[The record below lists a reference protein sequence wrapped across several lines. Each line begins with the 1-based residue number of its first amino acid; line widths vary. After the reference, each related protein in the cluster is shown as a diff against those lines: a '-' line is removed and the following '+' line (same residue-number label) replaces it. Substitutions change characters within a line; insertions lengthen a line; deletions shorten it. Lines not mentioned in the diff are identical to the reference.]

1 MGIRDLEIQPAYETL
16 GDCDPV
22 GDFYVPVLA
31 ESIEYDRCVGF
42 FSSASLALAAR
53 GIAGLI
59 ANHGKMRL
67 TVSPHLTKEDID
79 AIENAGLCQS
89 DIVDDV
95 LASMLSDI
103 EALADE
109 IERDHVRAL
118 GWMLSN
124 GYLEL
129 KIACVVDDSGNIRSE
144 QLFHQKVGIFRDREG
159 DAVSFSGSINETAAG
174 WLLNSEEFKVFKSWD
189 DGQRAFFESDEKK
202 FEEIWNNERKNV
214 KTFEAKG
221 RFLDLL
227 VAEGSKF
234 DVEHSL
240 AARYIGMTRRNR
252 ISLFPYQREAVR
264 MWRHSG
270 GKLLFEMATGTG
282 KTRTALSCVQ
292 ELLSTQQRFVCVI
305 ATPQSTLSRQ
315 WEREVET
322 FGLKFDIT
330 IFADSSAAT
339 SAQWAADIRAALS
352 RVSIGMSR
360 NVVIYTTHASAASD
374 ALIDAIQCMDS
385 SIAACLVGDEVH
397 GMGAAKLRRALLKRY
412 KYRIGLSATP
422 SRWFDE
428 DGSVLLREYFGGASF
443 QFSIREAQETINP
456 LTGEP
461 FLCPYEY
468 HLVTIEL
475 TDDEAERYAELSL
488 RISRLSHNDDDDASK
503 ERLEQLLRRR
513 ALIKKDAAEKLDRL
527 DGLLDS
533 INTDDMLVFT
543 SPARID
549 EVEACLA
556 RHGVAAHRLTEK
568 QGTRIRQEFGGLSE
582 RDYLIQAFK
591 DGVLQALVAIK
602 CLDEGID
609 IPQASTAI
617 LLSSS
622 TNPREYVQRVGR
634 VIRRSPGK
642 ALAHIYDFVVVP
654 DWSRL
659 ELYGT
664 VETER
669 KLFRQE
675 LVRIEDMR
683 QNAANSADVLML
695 VRDLMGRPYGD

>member
-1 MGIRDLEIQPAYETL
+1 MGLRNLDIQPAYETL

-31 ESIEYDRCVGF
+31 ESVEYDRCVGF

-53 GIAGLI
+53 GVAGLI

-67 TVSPHLTKEDID
+67 AVSPHLSKEDID
-79 AIENAGLCQS
+79 AIENAEASQS
-89 DIVDDV
+89 DAINAVV
-95 LASMLSDI
+95 ATAFSDI

-118 GWMLSN
+118 GWMLGN

-129 KIACVVDDSGNIRSE
+129 KIACVVDDAGNIRSE
-144 QLFHQKVGIFRDREG
+144 QLFHQKVGIFRDRAG

-189 DGQRAFFESDEKK
+189 DGQRAFFESDANK
-202 FEEIWNNERKNV
+202 FEEIWNNQRENV
-214 KTFEAKG
+214 KTFEPKG

-227 VAEGSKF
+227 VAEGSDF

-240 AARYIGMTRRNR
+240 VARYIGTARRDR
-252 ISLFPYQREAVR
+252 ISLFSYQREAVR
-264 MWRHSG
+264 EWHRRG

-282 KTRTALSCVQ
+282 KTRTALACIQ
-292 ELLSTQQRFVCVI
+292 ELLSTQKKLVCVI

-315 WEREVET
+315 WEREVEAL
-322 FGLKFDIT
+322 GLKFDVS

-339 SAQWAADIRAALS
+339 SVQWAANIRAALS

-360 NVVIYTTHASAASD
+360 NVVIYTTHTSAASD
-374 ALIDAIQCMDS
+374 ALIDAIQRADS
-385 SIAACLVGDEVH
+385 SITACLVGDEVH
-397 GMGAAKLRRALLKRY
+397 GMGAARLRRALLERY
-412 KYRIGLSATP
+412 EYRIGLSATP

-428 DGSVLLREYFGGASF
+428 DGSALLREYFGGASF
-443 QFSIREAQETINP
+443 QFAIRDAQETINP

-468 HLVTIEL
+468 HLVTVKL

-488 RISRLSHNDDDDASK
+488 RISKLSHKDDDVSK

-513 ALIKKDAAEKLDRL
+513 ALIKKDAAEKLDRF

-533 INTDDMLVFT
+533 MSTNDMLVFT

-556 RHGVAAHRLTEK
+556 RHGIAAHRLTEK
-568 QGTRIRQEFGGLSE
+568 QGTRVRREFGGLSE
-582 RDYLIQAFK
+582 RDYLIQSFK

-609 IPQASTAI
+609 IPQASTAV

-642 ALAHIYDFVVVP
+642 KLAHIYDFVVVP

-669 KLFRQE
+669 RLFQQE

-683 QNAANSADVLML
+683 QNAANSTDVLML
-695 VRDLMGRPYGD
+695 VRDLMGRAYGD